1 MRIARRPKGWQRNPE
16 HQALRKKVEAG
27 EASAAEAAR
36 FRALHQSE
44 ALRVLEIEPDQ
55 LFKTEEIHEPAP
67 GMARIHASIPCAR
80 CGEGVMETR
89 VRRYEGN
96 ELCLPCF
103 EQALA
108 R

>member
-1 MRIARRPKGWQRNPE
+1 MRIALRPGGWQRNPE

-27 EASAAEAAR
+27 TANQAEAKR
-36 FRALHQSE
+36 FRELHQSE
-44 ALRVLEIEPDQ
+44 ARRVLEIEPDR
-55 LFKTEEIHEPAP
+55 LFTTEEIHESVPSK
-67 GMARIHASIPCAR
+67 ARIHASIPCAR

-89 VRRYEGN
+89 LRRYNGQ

-108 R
+108 G

>member
-1 MRIARRPKGWQRNPE
+1 MRPDGWQRNPE

-27 EASAAEAAR
+27 EASEAEAAR
-36 FRALHQSE
+36 FRELHQSE
-44 ALRVLEIEPDQ
+44 ARRVLEIAPDR
-55 LFKTEEIHEPAP
+55 LFKTEEIDEPMPAK
-67 GMARIHASIPCAR
+67 ARIHASIKCRR

-89 VRRYEGN
+89 VRCYDGK
-96 ELCLPCF
+96 ELCPPCF